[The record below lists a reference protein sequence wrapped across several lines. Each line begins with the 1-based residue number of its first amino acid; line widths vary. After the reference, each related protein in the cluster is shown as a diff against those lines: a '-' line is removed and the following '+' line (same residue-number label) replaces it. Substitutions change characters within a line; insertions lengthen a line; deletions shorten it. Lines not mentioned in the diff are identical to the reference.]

1 MTPEE
6 RDRLTRTETQVEAM
20 AADIHEIKA
29 DLKRIADTLAQG
41 RGAWRMLVAVGGLS
55 GAFASGV
62 TWLLANWRG
71 GGS

>member
-41 RGAWRMLVAVGGLS
+41 RGAWRLLLAVGGLS
-55 GAFASGV
+55 GTVASGV
-62 TWLLANWRG
+62 TWLASHWPMGR
-71 GGS
+71 

>member
-1 MTPEE
+1 MTPDE

-41 RGAWRMLVAVGGLS
+41 RGAWRLLVAVGGLS
-55 GAFASGV
+55 GTVAAGI
-62 TWLLANWRG
+62 TWLASHWPMGR
-71 GGS
+71 